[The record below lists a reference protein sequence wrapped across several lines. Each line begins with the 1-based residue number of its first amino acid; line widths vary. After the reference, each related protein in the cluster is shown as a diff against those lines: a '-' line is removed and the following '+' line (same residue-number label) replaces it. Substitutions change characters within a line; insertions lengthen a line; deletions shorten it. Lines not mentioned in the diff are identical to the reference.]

1 MRRLLNMID
10 CIIAISLLRTSVTST
25 FYTVSADSPYQPPV
39 QRKQS
44 VGKSYKELY
53 NLLSENEKA

>member
-1 MRRLLNMID
+1 MID